1 MPERLR
7 FEFGVPYFHQP
18 RIESAAE
25 AIKRSFVYRFA
36 DTNEAWDETE
46 GFFPEYSDKIS
57 EIRSVIKRRKSLLS
71 FSNPKT
77 SASSLSHAAGILEN
91 IHRITKFPYTFE
103 SAVLLNR
110 LFPKALPEAIDDVLA
125 NAILKEAD
133 EMSLET
139 NGIVREEG
147 RLADFIALVLEDK
160 IRLGPQAFTQQSL
173 QIELGL

>member
-7 FEFGVPYFHQP
+7 FEFGVPYFYQQ
-18 RIESAAE
+18 RIESASE
-25 AIKRSFVYRFA
+25 AIKRSFVYKFA

-46 GFFPEYSDKIS
+46 GFFPEYSHKIS
-57 EIRSVIKRRKSLLS
+57 EIRSVINRRKSLLS
-71 FSNPKT
+71 FSNPET

-103 SAVLLNR
+103 SAVILNR
-110 LFPKALPEAIDDVLA
+110 LFPDALPEFIDDSLA
-125 NAILKEAD
+125 ETILKEAD
-133 EMSLET
+133 DMSLET

-160 IRLGPQAFTQQSL
+160 VRLSPHASSEASL